1 MGIITGIVKYN
12 KNNKVM
18 LPVIVL
24 LGVTLAAEIISFFM
38 AKIYR
43 NNMPGYHIFNPLQLG
58 IWAYFFYSAIEDEK
72 FKKSIPWTMAG
83 MLLFA
88 VINTLF
94 FQPLKTLPDNFMR
107 VATLINIIWAGLLFM
122 QLLDAPGREN
132 IFKNPLFIVAVAVMW
147 FNIISSFYFI
157 LYGFMVKYK
166 LSTLYVHQ
174 IHGFS
179 NLVYYILFFVAM
191 LLLKP
196 SLNHVRK
203 I

>member
-1 MGIITGIVKYN
+1 
-12 KNNKVM
+12 M
-18 LPVIVL
+18 LPVIIL
-24 LGVTLAAEIISFFM
+24 LGVTLVAEIISYFM

-43 NNMPGYHIFNPLQLG
+43 NNMPGYHFFNPLQLV
-58 IWAYFFYSAIEDEK
+58 IWGFFYYSTIEDEK
-72 FKKSIPWTMAG
+72 FRKSIPWTVGA
-83 MLLFA
+83 MLLFS

-94 FQPLKTLPDNFMR
+94 FQPLKTLPDNFMK
-107 VATLINIIWAGLLFM
+107 VVTMINIIWAGLLFM
-122 QLLDAPGREN
+122 QQLDSPGREN

-166 LSTLYVHQ
+166 LSSSYVHQ
-174 IHGFS
+174 IHYFS
-179 NLVYYILFFVAM
+179 NLVYYFLFFVAM

-196 SLNHVRK
+196 SFNHVRK